1 MPSKIQI
8 ITNEHQEELKEH
20 GTYEF
25 PVLVSDEALSR
36 FYTSSFQW
44 HWHTEIELT
53 LITEGTMVYQIND
66 QIFYPR
72 AGQALFGNS
81 NTMHTGRMEN
91 GRDCRYISITFHPRL
106 LYGYQ
111 GSRIASR
118 YTDPLMENA
127 ALPAV
132 CFDLSQEW
140 HGEAVGLLED
150 IIRIDSLRYDTYEMD
165 IQMDLFRFWKLL
177 YLHCRPDREPA
188 HTAGRKNQERI
199 RQMHFHILPDIGA
212 VKRAA
217 VSGAENDSCVNT
229 TLPAIMP
236 ERPAQVGREKD
247 NACLTLTVSLSSS
260 RFCRFR
266 SNKFQF

>member
-165 IQMDLFRFWKLL
+165 IQMDLFRFWKLYTFTAAL
-177 YLHCRPDREPA
+177 TGNRHIRR
-188 HTAGRKNQERI
+188 AGRTRNGFVRCSPSSMKTI
-199 RQMHFHILPDIGA
+199 SLISPWMIFPATSISA
-212 VKRAA
+212 KASAA
-217 VSGAENDSCVNT
+217 G
-229 TLPAIMP
+229 
-236 ERPAQVGREKD
+236 
-247 NACLTLTVSLSSS
+247 SL
-260 RFCRFR
+260 RVT
-266 SNKFQF
+266 

>member
-140 HGEAVGLLED
+140 HGKRSGFWRILYALTACAMIPMKWTSRWTCSVSGSFYTFTAALTGNRH
-150 IIRIDSLRYDTYEMD
+150 IRQAGRTRNGFVRCSPSSMKTISLISPWMIFPATSISAKVSAAGSLRVT
-165 IQMDLFRFWKLL
+165 
-177 YLHCRPDREPA
+177 
-188 HTAGRKNQERI
+188 
-199 RQMHFHILPDIGA
+199 
-212 VKRAA
+212 
-217 VSGAENDSCVNT
+217 
-229 TLPAIMP
+229 
-236 ERPAQVGREKD
+236 
-247 NACLTLTVSLSSS
+247 
-260 RFCRFR
+260 
-266 SNKFQF
+266 